1 MHQPSTMSEYN
12 EDSLDKMLKRDIIPI
27 VLNMQSTIAEK
38 NNSNNEFLEEMRQ
51 FNDNFSKL

>member
-1 MHQPSTMSEYN
+1 MLEYN

-38 NNSNNEFLEEMRQ
+38 NNGNNEFLEEMRK